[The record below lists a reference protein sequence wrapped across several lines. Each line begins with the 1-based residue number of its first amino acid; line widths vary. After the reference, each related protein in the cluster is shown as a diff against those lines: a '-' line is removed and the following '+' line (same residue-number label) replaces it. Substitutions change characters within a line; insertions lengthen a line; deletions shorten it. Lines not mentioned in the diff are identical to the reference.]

1 MLKKSLKDDEKFGLT
16 TEEVTLAT
24 RHLRR
29 YKTAGALKDADA
41 MLLYEHY
48 MIGTSF
54 KDLALQFPQFPIA
67 QIILTAA
74 LRKWAQDRDRMMS
87 SLRDRVRAKVVKSVV
102 ESVDF
107 LTMMISVTNA
117 EHLGTM
123 RKYVLDPDNNP
134 KPDLRIESIKEYK
147 EILDSLQ
154 KMVDGTT
161 NPKQK
166 ASALYGALED
176 TKRIGDAKKPK
187 QLEEDDPAKM
197 LAEVVDVDGSTI
209 E

>member
-1 MLKKSLKDDEKFGLT
+1 MLKKNLTEEEKFGLT
-16 TEEVTLAT
+16 AEEITLAT
-24 RHLRR
+24 RYLRR
-29 YKTAGALKDADA
+29 HKTKGALSDADA

-67 QIILTAA
+67 QIILSAA
-74 LRKWAQDRDRMMS
+74 LRKWARDRDRMMS

-117 EHLGTM
+117 EHLETM
-123 RKYVLDPDNNP
+123 RQYVLDPSKNK

-147 EILDSLQ
+147 EILESLQ

-166 ASALYGALED
+166 SSALYGALED
-176 TKRIGDAKKPK
+176 TKKIGDKNKPK
-187 QLEEDDPAKM
+187 EIEEDDPAKM
-197 LAEVVDVDGSTI
+197 LAEVIDVDGSTL